1 MRQGCPLSPVL
12 FTTYIRELE
21 RVLRKGQDEGAV
33 IGSKKI
39 WSLAFA
45 DDIALVAES
54 VEGLNKMI
62 GRFTRFMERRELE
75 ISKEKS
81 KVMVFSKSGRK
92 SKERWDCGGVEL
104 QEVNTY
110 TYLGMTFCRNGNYEN
125 HVKERVRKADMAMR
139 CIWGITERYSSQNV
153 WLRLT
158 LFDRVVKSILLYGA
172 KVWGFKEYKQMEGL
186 QERYLR
192 WLLECIGLPRGI

>member
-1 MRQGCPLSPVL
+1 
-12 FTTYIRELE
+12 
-21 RVLRKGQDEGAV
+21 
-33 IGSKKI
+33 
-39 WSLAFA
+39 
-45 DDIALVAES
+45 
-54 VEGLNKMI
+54 
-62 GRFTRFMERRELE
+62 
-75 ISKEKS
+75 
-81 KVMVFSKSGRK
+81 
-92 SKERWDCGGVEL
+92 
-104 QEVNTY
+104 
-110 TYLGMTFCRNGNYEN
+110 
-125 HVKERVRKADMAMR
+125 MAMK